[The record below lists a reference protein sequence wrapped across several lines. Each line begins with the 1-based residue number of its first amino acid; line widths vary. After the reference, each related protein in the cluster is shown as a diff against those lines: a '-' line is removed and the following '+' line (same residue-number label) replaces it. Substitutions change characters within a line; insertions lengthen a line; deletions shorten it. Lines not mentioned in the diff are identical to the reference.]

1 MIVVASNW
9 AIGDGT
15 LVPTAA
21 ASLGSLAATMHREA
35 IRAGVG
41 TDGRHRPIDR
51 LDIVLA
57 GDTFDWLVSAEWLGD
72 AKPWH
77 ASARSR
83 ERLATVARR
92 SIRLGR
98 AILGPLLGWVRRG
111 LPLPSGMA
119 AGGRGRTVRV
129 PVRVT
134 LLSGDRDAAAERM
147 LGGRSRFTVGRRW
160 DDGRV
165 SIRHGHDR
173 DPACRESRGW
183 GTLAG
188 DRPPTLAESVAVNL
202 VARFASLLAA
212 RKAGAGGA
220 LRRIA
225 DAGVVGIPEAVG
237 GWLDALDGGP
247 DAGIVRDAWERSVEA
262 WWRGARRCVPTCE
275 TEFDVVDALARWLA
289 SAARPDAERCPVAAG
304 LGALVPAPAAGGP
317 GSVEGHLRG
326 SEAHAAV
333 GLAPNRGVSPL
344 AVCTNDR
351 GWPRWRVVGVDDQA
365 GPIVAIGPRRPI
377 GREDRCVVDA
387 A

>member
-21 ASLGSLAATMHREA
+21 TSLGSLAAMMHRAA

-57 GDTFDWLVSAEWLGD
+57 GDTFDWLVSAAWLGD

-83 ERLATVARR
+83 ERFATVARR

-119 AGGRGRTVRV
+119 VGGRGRTVTV

-147 LGGRSRFTVGRRW
+147 LGGRSSFTVGRRW

-165 SIRHGHDR
+165 SIRHGHER

-183 GTLAG
+183 GTVAD
-188 DRPPTLAESVAVNL
+188 DRPPTLAESVAVDL
-202 VARFASLLAA
+202 VAPFAALV
-212 RKAGAGGA
+212 RKAGAGSA
-220 LRRIA
+220 LRRLA
-225 DAGVVGIPEAVG
+225 DAGVVGIPEAVA
-237 GWLDALDGGP
+237 GWLDMLAGGP
-247 DAGIVRDAWERSVEA
+247 DAGDVRDAWERSVEA

-289 SAARPDAERCPVAAG
+289 SAVRPDAERCPVAAG
-304 LGALVPAPAAGGP
+304 LGALVAAPAAGGP
-317 GSVEGHLRG
+317 GSVEGHLHG
-326 SEAHAAV
+326 SGTHAAV
-333 GLAPNRGVSPL
+333 GLASNRGVSPL
-344 AVCTNDR
+344 AVCTNER
-351 GWPRWRVVGVDDQA
+351 GWPRWAVLGVDDEA

-377 GREDRCVVDA
+377 GPRDQRVVDA

>member
-9 AIGDGT
+9 GIGDGT
-15 LVPTAA
+15 LVPPAA
-21 ASLGSLAATMHREA
+21 ASLGFLAPTIHRAA

-57 GDTFDWLVSAEWLGD
+57 GDTFDWLISAEWLGD

-77 ASARSR
+77 DSARSR
-83 ERLATVARR
+83 ERLAAVVRR

-119 AGGRGRTVRV
+119 AAGRGRSVRV

-134 LLSGDRDAAAERM
+134 LLSGDRDAAVERM
-147 LGGRSRFTVGRRW
+147 LGGRATFTVGRRW

-165 SIRHGHDR
+165 SIRHGHER
-173 DPACRESRGW
+173 DPACRESRG
-183 GTLAG
+183 GGALAG
-188 DRPPTLAESVAVNL
+188 DRPPTLAESVAVDL
-202 VARFASLLAA
+202 VARFAALVAV
-212 RKAGAGGA
+212 RKARVGGA

-237 GWLDALDGGP
+237 GWLDALAGGP
-247 DAGIVRDAWERSVEA
+247 DVGAVRDDWERSVEA
-262 WWRGARRCVPTCE
+262 WWRGARRCVPSCE
-275 TEFDVVDALARWLA
+275 AEFDVVDALARWLA
-289 SAARPDAERCPVAAG
+289 SAVRPDAERCPVAAG
-304 LGALVPAPAAGGP
+304 LGALVAAPAAGGP

-326 SEAHAAV
+326 SGPHAAV
-333 GLAPNRGVSPL
+333 GLASSRGFSPL
-344 AVCTNDR
+344 AVCTNER
-351 GWPRWRVVGVDDQA
+351 GWPRWSVVGDDDEA
-365 GPIVAIGPRRPI
+365 GPIVAIGPRQPI
-377 GREDRCVVDA
+377 GHGDRHVVDA

>member
-21 ASLGSLAATMHREA
+21 ASLGALAARMHRAA

-41 TDGRHRPIDR
+41 SDGRHRPIDR

-57 GDTFDWLVSAEWLGD
+57 GDTFDWHVSAEWLGD

-83 ERLATVARR
+83 ELLATVARR

-119 AGGRGRTVRV
+119 AAGRGRTVSV

-134 LLSGDRDAAAERM
+134 LLSGDRDAAAERV
-147 LGGRSRFTVGRRW
+147 LAGRATFTVGRRW

-165 SIRHGHDR
+165 SIRHGHER
-173 DPACRESRGW
+173 DPACRERRGC
-183 GTLAG
+183 GTVAV
-188 DRPPTLAESVAVNL
+188 DRPPTLAESVAVDL
-202 VARFASLLAA
+202 VARFAALVAA
-212 RKAGAGGA
+212 RKAPAGGA

-225 DAGVVGIPEAVG
+225 DAGVVGIPEALG
-237 GWLDALDGGP
+237 GWLDALAGGP
-247 DAGIVRDAWERSVEA
+247 DVGAVRDAWERSVEA

-289 SAARPDAERCPVAAG
+289 SAVRPDAERCPVAAG
-304 LGALVPAPAAGGP
+304 LGALVAAPAAGGP
-317 GSVEGHLRG
+317 GAVEGHLRG
-326 SEAHAAV
+326 SGAHAAV
-333 GLAPNRGVSPL
+333 GLAPCRGVAPL
-344 AVCTNDR
+344 AVCTNER
-351 GWPRWRVVGVDDQA
+351 GWPRWSVLGVDDEA
-365 GPIVAIGPRRPI
+365 GPIVAIGPRRPT
-377 GREDRCVVDA
+377 GPGTWRVVDA